1 MLNLEQLSD
10 LKNTKRDM
18 LNKALIINT
27 AIDIQAL
34 LRLLAE
40 KEIITKAEMNRLRE
54 EVRSSPKYANAV
66 IYLDQTLNE
75 IKRFENDPQ
84 ALLREIMQRKMG
96 K

>member
-40 KEIITKAEMNRLRE
+40 KEIITKTEMNRLRE

>member
-75 IKRFENDPQ
+75 IKHFENDPQ